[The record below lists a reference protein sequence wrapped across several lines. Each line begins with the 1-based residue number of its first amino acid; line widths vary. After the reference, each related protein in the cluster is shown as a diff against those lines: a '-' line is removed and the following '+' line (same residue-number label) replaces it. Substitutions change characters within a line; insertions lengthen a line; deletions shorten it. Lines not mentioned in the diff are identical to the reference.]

1 MLLHN
6 SPLFTVYFGDK
17 RDQLFPPLDTT
28 QPLIETAS
36 FSHLKKGM
44 LIDNIIFLHQVHG
57 VNGLTITSPEQASR
71 VVPFSIEGDYL
82 ITNAPRVGIGILTA
96 DCLPI
101 IMYDSFQHVIA
112 IVHAGWRGSV
122 DGIGLKVFAHMQA
135 AFGTKLEHLRI
146 LFGPSAKVCCYQVTE
161 EFLGHLEH
169 HTFTSQVIHRH
180 GKEFYFDLAL
190 FNRLVLEDAGVKR
203 DAFQLQYNLCTID
216 DDSLYSYRRQGK
228 EAGRQMTVVCLK

>member
-6 SPLFTVYFGDK
+6 SPLYNVYFGDK
-17 RDQLFPPLDTT
+17 RDHLFPPFTIT
-28 QPLIETAS
+28 QPLIEMAP
-36 FSHLKKGM
+36 FLHLKKAM
-44 LIDNIIFLHQVHG
+44 LVDNLVFLHQVHG

-71 VVPFSIEGDYL
+71 VQPFSIDGDYL

-122 DGIGLKVFAHMQA
+122 DGIGLKVVAHMQA
-135 AFGTKLEHLRI
+135 AFETKLEHLRI
-146 LFGPSAKVCCYQVTE
+146 FFGPSAKVCCYQVKE
-161 EFLGHLEH
+161 EFLSNLEQ
-169 HTFTSQVIHRH
+169 HTYTDQVIHRH

-190 FNRLVLEDAGVKR
+190 FNRLILEDAGIKR
-203 DAFQLQYNLCTID
+203 DAFQLQYNKCTIE
-216 DDSLYSYRRQGK
+216 DDSLYSYRREGK
-228 EAGRQMTVVCLK
+228 DAGRQMTVVCLK